1 MPRRWRTARS
11 VSVHSVLSR
20 LLSAVLVTLV
30 AGLTI
35 AASVTA
41 APSSELYRKP
51 DRSIRIDQGASPTK
65 EDLQY
70 AGGPV
75 MPSVT
80 TYTIYWEPGSQVTT
94 AQYKDLIDG
103 FLSNTAADSGASNN
117 IFAVTPQYED
127 NEGDPASYLER
138 FGKRLLDA
146 GNYPASV
153 CKAPKHQLCLND
165 SEIEAELDRVTSGLP
180 TGLRTLFILLLPS
193 GVQFCSSHS
202 GCSFGS
208 HGSTCAYHW
217 ADEARR
223 QPLVYAVVP
232 FQTGKCLTKEYPNE
246 KQADAAIDQIAHES
260 IEAITDPIVG
270 TAWANGN
277 VEIAD
282 ECKEEF
288 GAVSGKKG
296 KEYNQVINGAHYYV
310 QEMWSN
316 RQDACVQRPP
326 AGGVAPPSAQFSVT
340 PTHPALGETAAFD
353 ASATSDPG
361 ATINVYGWVFGDG
374 ANAVTLS
381 PTTEHAYLSSGYFTA
396 KLSVTDSDSLIGV
409 ASKVIAAGSGATN
422 ISALGAGT
430 FHTCAVLVGGDVGCW
445 GRDDFG
451 QLGNGE
457 TTCSSCSN
465 PQPIAV
471 VDLGGPAKAIYGG
484 VDHTCAQ
491 LDSGEVECWGG
502 GQYGQLGVFTAEG
515 ESTIPVSTGVTASAL
530 ATGAFHTCA
539 IPEGTGSVKCWGE
552 NQFGQL
558 GDGTTTNASHPVLVQ
573 NIAGAG
579 AIAAGSGSYSTCALL
594 PEGAVDCW
602 GENKYG
608 QLGNGTTTN
617 STKPVRVGEVT
628 GAVKIAV
635 GAQHACA
642 LLTTGE
648 IVCWGQNQS
657 GQLGNGTTINSSLPV
672 AVEGIASAI
681 DISAG
686 YKSACALLVDDTV
699 RCWGSDEYGQLGNG
713 EAGAGAQSDVPVKVV
728 GLPSATSIVSGGY
741 HTCAVLED
749 HQGACWGRGGLG
761 QLGDGSPTIAEQ
773 PIPISPIP

>member
-1 MPRRWRTARS
+1 MED
-11 VSVHSVLSR
+11 
-20 LLSAVLVTLV
+20 
-30 AGLTI
+30 I
-35 AASVTA
+35 Q
-41 APSSELYRKP
+41 YR
-51 DRSIRIDQGASPTK
+51 
-65 EDLQY
+65 
-70 AGGPV
+70 GGPV

-94 AQYKDLIDG
+94 SQYKNLVDG
-103 FLSNTAADSGASNN
+103 FLENVAADSGRTTNL
-117 IFAVTPQYED
+117 FGVTPQYED
-127 NEGDPASYLER
+127 SEGDQVTYAER
-138 FGKRLLDA
+138 FGERIIDT
-146 GNYPASV
+146 NSYPTSA

-165 SEIEAELDRVTSGLP
+165 SEIETELERATSGLP
-180 TGLRTLFILLLPS
+180 TGLRTLYILLLPS

-202 GCSFGS
+202 GCSFGQNS
-208 HGSTCAYHW
+208 MTCAYHW
-217 ADEARR
+217 ADKALN

-232 FQTGKCLTKEYPNE
+232 FQYGKCLKKEYPNE
-246 KQADAAIDQIAHES
+246 KQADGAIDQIAHES

-277 VEIAD
+277 GEIAD
-282 ECKEEF
+282 ACKNEF

-340 PTHPALGETAAFD
+340 PTNPAQGETATFD

-361 ATINVYGWVFGDG
+361 ATVDVYGWVFGDG
-374 ANAVTLS
+374 TNAVTLS
-381 PTTEHAYLSSGYFTA
+381 ATTNHAYSSSGYFTA
-396 KLSVTDSDSLIGV
+396 KLSVTDSDSLLGV
-409 ASKVIAAGSGATN
+409 VSKVIAAGSGATN

-445 GRDDFG
+445 GRNDFG

-465 PQPIAV
+465 PQPTAV
-471 VDLGGPAKAIYGG
+471 VNLGGHAKAIYGG

-491 LDSGEVECWGG
+491 LENGEVECWGG
-502 GQYGQLGVFTAEG
+502 GQYGQLGVTVPEG
-515 ESTIPVSTGVTASAL
+515 ESALPVSTGLTASAL

-539 IPEGTGSVKCWGE
+539 LPAGTGNVECWGE

-558 GDGTTTNASHPVLVQ
+558 GDGTTMNASHPVTVE
-573 NIAGAG
+573 NIADAS

-594 PEGAVDCW
+594 SEGAVDCW

-617 STKPVRVGEVT
+617 SPTPVRVGEVT
-628 GAVKIAV
+628 GAIKVAV

-642 LLTTGE
+642 LLATGG
-648 IVCWGQNQS
+648 IVCWGQNQN
-657 GQLGNGTTINSSLPV
+657 GQLGNGTTTSSSLPV
-672 AVEGIASAI
+672 AVEGITNAV
-681 DISAG
+681 DITAG
-686 YKSACALLVDDTV
+686 YKSTCALLVDGTV

-713 EAGAGAQSDVPVKVV
+713 EAGAGAQFDAPVKVV
-728 GLPSATSIVSGGY
+728 GLPNATSIVSGGY
-741 HTCAVLED
+741 HTCAVLQD
-749 HQGACWGRGGLG
+749 HQGACWGRGGFG